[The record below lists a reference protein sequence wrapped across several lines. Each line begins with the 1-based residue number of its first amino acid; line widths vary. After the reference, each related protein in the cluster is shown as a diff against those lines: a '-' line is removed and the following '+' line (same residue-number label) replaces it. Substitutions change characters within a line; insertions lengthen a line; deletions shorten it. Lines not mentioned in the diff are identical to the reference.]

1 MSQIIT
7 HTFGKVFP
15 ANVTFVGY
23 LLFGFS
29 FFIFNKSI
37 LGGIFVLLLACF
49 ITFTAY
55 GTEINLRSRTIRE
68 FTKYCGFIPL
78 GKDKSYNGHRF
89 ITSIP
94 SKQSVRMYSRATTGT
109 IVTDYFYLVCIYNE
123 KYQARIEVAKFNSR
137 EEAIGIAKKL
147 APQME
152 LEYFD
157 YDPRNMRDR
166 LLGLT

>member
-23 LLFGFS
+23 LLFGLS
-29 FFIFNKSI
+29 FFIFTTSI
-37 LGGIFVLLLACF
+37 LGGIFVLLLAFF
-49 ITFTAY
+49 IAFTDY
-55 GTEINLRSRTIRE
+55 GTALNLRTKTIRE
-68 FTKYCGFIPL
+68 FTKYFGFIPL
-78 GKDKSYNGHRF
+78 GKDKSYSGHRF
-89 ITSIP
+89 ITAIP
-94 SKQSVRMYSRATTGT
+94 SKQSIRMYSRATTGT
-109 IVTDYFYLVCIYNE
+109 IVTDYFYLVCVYNE
-123 KYQARIEVAKFNSR
+123 KYQARIEVAKFDSR
-137 EEAIGIAKKL
+137 EEAIEVAKKM

-166 LLGLT
+166 LMGLT